1 MKELLRRELNYQLKL
16 LSNMKL
22 KLESQERKLDDLY
35 QQISKVQDD
44 EIKAHMSK
52 YFCVKMSGYLENTIK
67 ILVAN
72 YSEKSSP
79 QAISTYVQNSLKT
92 TTNLSEDK
100 LINLLKKFNDDWAVS
115 FAEKISEQQV
125 ESLNSIIS
133 NRNSI
138 AHGQQDNISYQI
150 ISQYFSDIKQIIGI
164 LKEIIKK

>member
-1 MKELLRRELNYQLKL
+1 
-16 LSNMKL
+16 MKL

-79 QAISTYVQNSLKT
+79 QAISAYVQNSLKT

-115 FAEKISEQQV
+115 FTEKINEQQI

>member
-1 MKELLRRELNYQLKL
+1 MKELWRKELNYQLKL

-52 YFCVKMSGYLENTIK
+52 YFCIKMSGYLENTIK

-100 LINLLKKFNDDWAVS
+100 LISLLKKFNDDWAVS
-115 FAEKISEQQV
+115 FAEKINEQQI

>member
-1 MKELLRRELNYQLKL
+1 
-16 LSNMKL
+16 MKL

-52 YFCVKMSGYLENTIK
+52 YFCIKMSGYLENTIK

-79 QAISTYVQNSLKT
+79 QAISAYVQNSLKT

-115 FAEKISEQQV
+115 FTEKINEQQI

>member
-1 MKELLRRELNYQLKL
+1 
-16 LSNMKL
+16 MKL
-22 KLESQERKLDDLY
+22 KLESQERKLYDLY

-79 QAISTYVQNSLKT
+79 QAISAYVQNSLKT

-115 FAEKISEQQV
+115 FTEKINEQQI